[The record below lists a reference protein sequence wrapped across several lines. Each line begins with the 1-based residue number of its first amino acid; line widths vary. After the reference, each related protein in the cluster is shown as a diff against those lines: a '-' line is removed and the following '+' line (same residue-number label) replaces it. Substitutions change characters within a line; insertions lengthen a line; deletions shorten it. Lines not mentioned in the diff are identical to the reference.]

1 MSYVGGTIAAERS
14 FSFLAT
20 CNRTQINNCT
30 HKKIFGLDYSYEF
43 DSTEKKKRI
52 STKGVRGNKLIPYC
66 VCWQAWW
73 IADV

>member
-43 DSTEKKKRI
+43 DSTEKKREFLPKE
-52 STKGVRGNKLIPYC
+52 C
-66 VCWQAWW
+66 VGTNLFRTAF
-73 IADV
+73 VGKPGG